1 MRRIMIKSAMLM
13 AVASS
18 LIIIGCLGFGEGTQ
32 TPTKFYVLDSLQ
44 SSEDN
49 IPAIAKLPDI
59 SIGVGPVRVP
69 QYLERPQIVRRSSQ
83 NQLGLAEFAQWA
95 EPVRVNFSRVL
106 AENLSVLLT
115 TKHVSIFPWLKSTD
129 IDYQIILGIT
139 RFDGNPQNKALL
151 RARWSIFG
159 ENGKEM
165 LVSNYSS
172 YSEPI
177 RANDTEALIAAQSRT
192 VEQLSHEIARALQA
206 LADGKNPGQ

>member
-1 MRRIMIKSAMLM
+1 MLM
-13 AVASS
+13 AGASL
-18 LIIIGCLGFGEGTQ
+18 LIMGCLGFGEGTQ
-32 TPTKFYVLDSLQ
+32 TSTKFYVLDSLQ

-95 EPVRVNFSRVL
+95 EPIRVNFSRVL
-106 AENLSVLLT
+106 AENLSVLLDT
-115 TKHVSIFPWLKSTD
+115 EHVFRFPWLKSRS
-129 IDYQIILGIT
+129 IDYQIVLEVT
-139 RFDGNPQNKALL
+139 RFDGNPENKALL

-159 ENGKEM
+159 NDGKKM

-177 RANDTEALIAAQSRT
+177 KANNTEALVAAQSRT
-192 VEQLSHEIARALQA
+192 VEQLSHEIALALKA
-206 LADGKNPGQ
+206 LAGGDNPRQ

>member
-1 MRRIMIKSAMLM
+1 MRRIVIKSAMLM
-13 AVASS
+13 AGVSL

-32 TPTKFYVLDSLQ
+32 TPTKFYVLHSLQ
-44 SSEDN
+44 STPDE

-59 SIGVGPVRVP
+59 SIGVGPVRIP

-106 AENLSVLLT
+106 AENLAVLLA

-192 VEQLSHEIARALQA
+192 VEQLSREIARALQA
-206 LADGKNPGQ
+206 LAGGKNPGQ